1 MCERSQGFVKQL
13 LEMTREGKLSW
24 TTTFEDGQFTTVLP
38 GGQLAFVVQVEVDV
52 HRFLM
57 LEEKQEAVLDET
69 ITKADTER
77 EPAHHP
83 KLMLYL
89 GIGELQALARTQAL
103 QVNDKLVQAEQLLGS
118 I

>member
-1 MCERSQGFVKQL
+1 VKQL

-57 LEEKQEAVLDET
+57 LEEKQEAVLDGT
-69 ITKADTER
+69 ITKADSCTLVESGATELW
-77 EPAHHP
+77 P
-83 KLMLYL
+83 YFCC
-89 GIGELQALARTQAL
+89 Q
-103 QVNDKLVQAEQLLGS
+103 
-118 I
+118 